1 MLLPAEL
8 ALPSVAA
15 PAKEDPQDVEIPT
28 WVIYTPEHPN
38 LHGGHAL
45 EASAALDQRALILSA
60 NWECRT
66 DMHFTFLSTACV
78 LSAEEGEG
86 QDSSRTIHRFKSPS
100 PAHPQTNGFP
110 EVRFTHIESLQKLFP
125 S

>member
-1 MLLPAEL
+1 MLPPAEL
-8 ALPSVAA
+8 ALPSVAV
-15 PAKEDPQDVEIPT
+15 PDKEDPQGVEIPT
-28 WVIYTPEHPN
+28 WVIHTPDHPN

-45 EASAALDQRALILSA
+45 EASPALDQRALILSA

-86 QDSSRTIHRFKSPS
+86 QDSNRTIHRFKSPFLT
-100 PAHPQTNGFP
+100 HPQTNRFP
-110 EVRFTHIESLQKLFP
+110 
-125 S
+125 